1 MIKKSLN
8 LLLSI
13 LLALAAAGA
22 LSAYD
27 RKDALKDWVDAD
39 TCNARCEKAE
49 DCINRK
55 GDAGPEGRTAC
66 SEKCIDL
73 CDTIGEEKG
82 EFD

>member
-1 MIKKSLN
+1 MKKILT
-8 LLLSI
+8 LLLT
-13 LLALAAAGA
+13 LAIA
-22 LSAYD
+22 LSGTLYAYD
-27 RKDALKDWVDAD
+27 REDALKDWVDAD

-55 GDAGPEGRTAC
+55 GDDGSNGRTAC
-66 SEKCIDL
+66 SEKCIDI